1 MTYQINNTAGT
12 VVTTIAD
19 GTIDTST
26 SLTLVGRK
34 YAGYGEILQE
44 NLVKMLEHF
53 SNTISPLNP
62 VRGQIW
68 YDSSTDTLSYYDG
81 AWQQIANVAQL
92 TSNITTLSTTLT
104 TALNNNVNAINAN
117 VSSTNANVTAAN
129 TAIASLD
136 SLKAPLA
143 SPVLT
148 GVPTTPTA
156 THLTST
162 GQIASTQ
169 FVQQELAFYA
179 TDADLTSNVSSLISR
194 FDANI
199 SSNVN
204 AINANILSTNANVTA
219 ANAAIASL
227 SALKAPLASPSL
239 TGTPT
244 APTANISVNTTQLAT
259 TQFVHNIL
267 PIGMILQ
274 WYGDIASIPYGY
286 ALCNGQTVGG
296 HTTPNLT
303 DRFVIAAGP
312 QHPQGSTGGAT
323 TLTPTMQA
331 AGQHSHGATTSATIL
346 AAEHLPSHTHSVTVT
361 GATGAHTH
369 NFTDVYAI
377 VGDYELG
384 GSTASPYDR
393 NGNYIYPSFYA
404 GNGTDYDYDN
414 GSYGFPSRTDP
425 ASAALSISVSET
437 AVGQGHGHTH
447 SMMPDGTHTHPMNS
461 ADIVPPY
468 YALCFIM
475 KVV

>member
-12 VVTTIAD
+12 VVATIPD
-19 GTIDTST
+19 GTVDNST

-44 NLVKMLEHF
+44 NLVKMLENF
-53 SNTISPLNP
+53 ANNISPENP
-62 VRGQIW
+62 VNGQIW
-68 YDSSTDTLSYYDG
+68 YDTSTDSLSYYDG
-81 AWQQIANVAQL
+81 NWQALANVTQL
-92 TSNITTLSTTLT
+92 SSNISTLSTTLT
-104 TALNNNVNAINAN
+104 TALNTNVNAINAN

-129 TAIASLD
+129 AAIASLTA
-136 SLKAPLA
+136 LKAPLA
-143 SPVLT
+143 SPALT
-148 GVPTTPTA
+148 GAPTTPTA
-156 THLTST
+156 PHLTANT
-162 GQIASTQ
+162 QIASTQ
-169 FVQQELAFYA
+169 FVQMELAYYA
-179 TDADLTSNVSSLISR
+179 TDIDLAGNVSALIDR

-204 AINANILSTNANVTA
+204 AINANIASTNANVTA

-227 SALKAPLASPSL
+227 TTLKAPLANPAL
-239 TGTPT
+239 TGVPT
-244 APTANISVNTTQLAT
+244 APTANISVNSTQLAT
-259 TQFVHNIL
+259 TAYVHNIL

-286 ALCNGQTVGG
+286 ALCNGQTVSG

-303 DRFVIAAGP
+303 DRFVVAAGP
-312 QHPQGSTGGAT
+312 QHPQGSTGGNN

-331 AGQHSHGATTSATIL
+331 AGQHSHGANTGATIL
-346 AAEHLPSHTHSVTVT
+346 AAEHLPTHNHSVSVT

-393 NGNYIYPSFYA
+393 NNNYIYPSFYA
-404 GNGTDYDYDN
+404 GNASDGDFDN

-437 AVGQGHGHTH
+437 SVGQSHGHTH
-447 SMMPDGTHTHPMNS
+447 TMMPDGTHTHPMNS
-461 ADIVPPY
+461 AEIVPPY
-468 YALCFIM
+468 YALCYIM

>member
-12 VVTTIAD
+12 LIATIPD
-19 GTIDTST
+19 GTLDTST

-34 YAGYGEILQE
+34 YSGYGEILQE
-44 NLVKMLEHF
+44 NLVKILENF
-53 SNTISPLNP
+53 SNTIAPENP
-62 VRGQIW
+62 INGQLW
-68 YDSSTDTLSYYDG
+68 YNSSNDTLSYYDG
-81 AWQQIANVAQL
+81 SWQALANVQQL
-92 TSNITTLSTTLT
+92 TSNISTLSNTLT
-104 TALNNNVNAINAN
+104 NALTSNVNAINAN
-117 VSSTNANVTAAN
+117 ISSINANVTAAN
-129 TAIASLD
+129 AAIASLN

-143 SPVLT
+143 SPALT
-148 GVPTTPTA
+148 GTPTA
-156 THLTST
+156 PTAAHLTANT
-162 GQIASTQ
+162 QIASTQ
-169 FVQQELAFYA
+169 FVQMELAYYA
-179 TDADLTSNVSSLISR
+179 TDSDLTSNVADLITR

-204 AINANILSTNANVTA
+204 AINANISSINANVTA

-227 SALKAPLASPSL
+227 NSLKAPLASPAL

-244 APTANISVNTTQLAT
+244 APTANISVNSAQLAT
-259 TQFVHNIL
+259 TAYVHNIL

-286 ALCNGQTVGG
+286 ALCNGQTVAG

-303 DRFVIAAGP
+303 DRFVVAAGP
-312 QHPQGSTGGAT
+312 QRPAGSTGGNN

-331 AGQHSHGATTSATIL
+331 AGQHSHGANTGSTIL
-346 AAEHLPSHTHSVTVT
+346 AAEHLPTHNHSVTVT
-361 GATGAHTH
+361 GATGSHSH

-384 GSTASPYDR
+384 SSTASPYDR
-393 NGNYIYPSFYA
+393 NNNYIYPSFYA
-404 GNGTDYDYDN
+404 GNATDWDYDN

-425 ASAALSISVSET
+425 ASASLSINVSET
-437 AVGQGHGHTH
+437 SVGQSHGHTH

-461 ADIVPPY
+461 AEIVPPY
-468 YALCFIM
+468 YALCYIM